1 MGEGPGAAGPS
12 PKAPLG
18 GPFLLQPAHVEVL
31 FSPQQLIGD
40 HEQPPGERH
49 QGRLLAPLSGDTVE
63 PGAQRLRG
71 LGFVS
76 GDEVGDLALW

>member
-1 MGEGPGAAGPS
+1 
-12 PKAPLG
+12 
-18 GPFLLQPAHVEVL
+18 L
-31 FSPQQLIGD
+31 FGLQQLIGD
-40 HEQPPGERH
+40 HEQPPGQRH
-49 QGRLLAPLSGDTVE
+49 QGRLLPPLSDDAVE